1 MQTVAIVVSLAITVV
16 VAVTL
21 AVRQMLAVLRQGQ
34 PARDRADAKG
44 ARTLTMLKET
54 FLHTRMLQWTW
65 VGIMHWFVY
74 AGFIVL
80 SASVFTAYF
89 QLFDPEFALPVIGH
103 FFLYEWIIEA
113 LGLLSTVGIVF
124 LIVYRQ
130 LNHPRRLG
138 RQSRFYGSTFWQAYF
153 VELMALLEGSAIL
166 FIRGAEY
173 KLDPDATRFHYPISA
188 TFSNLYPDGRDTLE
202 NIVFFIAMF
211 KIVLAMVWLLVIA
224 RNITMGVAWHRFTAW
239 FNIWF
244 KRDSSGR

>member
-1 MQTVAIVVSLAITVV
+1 MQIFAIVVSLAFTVVAV

-21 AVRQMLAVLRQGQ
+21 AVRRMLGVMRLGQ
-34 PARDRADAKG
+34 AATPRTDQPWR
-44 ARTLTMLKET
+44 RTLTMVKET
-54 FLHTRMLQWTW
+54 LLHTRMLQWHW

-89 QLFDPEFALPVIGH
+89 QLFDPEFALPIIGH
-103 FFLYEWIIEA
+103 FFLYEWLIEA

-138 RQSRFYGSTFWQAYF
+138 RKSRFYGSNFWQAYF
-153 VELMALLEGSAIL
+153 VEAMALLEGSAIL

-173 KLDPDATRFHYPISA
+173 KLARRASAVTRASTSRSA
-188 TFSNLYPDGRDTLE
+188 RTFGDRSTPTTTTRSRT
-202 NIVFFIAMF
+202 
-211 KIVLAMVWLLVIA
+211 
-224 RNITMGVAWHRFTAW
+224 
-239 FNIWF
+239 
-244 KRDSSGR
+244 SSSSSRCSRSCSRWCGCW

>member
-1 MQTVAIVVSLAITVV
+1 MQIFAIVVSLAFTVVAV

-21 AVRQMLAVLRQGQ
+21 AVRRMLGVMRLGQ
-34 PARDRADAKG
+34 AATPRTDQPWR
-44 ARTLTMLKET
+44 RTLTMVKET
-54 FLHTRMLQWTW
+54 LLHTRMLQWHW

-80 SASVFTAYF
+80 SASVLTAYF
-89 QLFDPEFALPVIGH
+89 QLFDPEFALPIIGH
-103 FFLYEWIIEA
+103 FFLYEWLIEA

-153 VELMALLEGSAIL
+153 VEAMALLEGSAIL

-173 KLDPDATRFHYPISA
+173 KLDPDATPPPLPDQRDLLEPLPRRA
-188 TFSNLYPDGRDTLE
+188 TTRSRT
-202 NIVFFIAMF
+202 
-211 KIVLAMVWLLVIA
+211 
-224 RNITMGVAWHRFTAW
+224 
-239 FNIWF
+239 
-244 KRDSSGR
+244 SSSSSRCSRSCSRWCGCW